1 MLPHLR
7 DHLKIPNNWK
17 NANLPVSNTVLKCYP
32 RKGIVALWLNVC
44 ITCTWPWVQ
53 YQHQKKGDIRRNFLL
68 LLVPEYFLD
77 NRLNNTLH
85 IEYDL
90 RRKNDLAPNVL
101 ILDWTN

>member
-1 MLPHLR
+1 MLSQKGDCSSVVECLYNMHLA
-7 DHLKIPNNWK
+7 LGSIPT
-17 NANLPVSNTVLKCYP
+17 P
-32 RKGIVALWLNVC
+32 
-44 ITCTWPWVQ
+44 
-53 YQHQKKGDIRRNFLL
+53 KKGDIRRNFLL